1 MIKFDR
7 KTLPERYLM
16 AILINYLT
24 DKGLVNIDDFLKY
37 LDKNIEEINAKYE
50 DKTLFDIMMDELKN

>member
-7 KTLPERYLM
+7 NTLPEKYM
-16 AILINYLT
+16 IAILINYLT
-24 DKGLVNIDDFLKY
+24 EKGLFDFDDFLKY

-50 DKTLFDIMMDELKN
+50 GKTLFDIMMA